1 MSDVLTWILETTLQ
15 DDQRPALQALMHEMT
30 EATRA
35 NEPGCLLYDWFVTPE
50 GDACHILE
58 SYADEA
64 ALMQHVATFNASY
77 ARRLFALVKPR
88 RMTVFGTPSDTVR
101 AALAPLRP
109 VYLSRL

>member
-1 MSDVLTWILETTLQ
+1 MSDVITWILETTLQ
-15 DDQRPALQALMHEMT
+15 DGQRPALQALMREMT

-64 ALMQHVATFNASY
+64 ALMQHVATFNTRY
-77 ARRLFALVKPR
+77 ARRLFAIARPR
-88 RMTVFGTPSDTVR
+88 KMTVFGAPSETVR
-101 AALAPLRP
+101 AALAPLKP
-109 VYLSRL
+109 VYLTRL